1 MINREEMISRLAEGV
16 CLVEFTKKD
25 GDKRL
30 MECTLDMNMIP
41 ENQRPASE
49 IKSRS
54 ENNISVW
61 DVQANGWRSFVV
73 ANVINFG
80 TDVKSV

>member
-41 ENQRPASE
+41 ENQRPAE